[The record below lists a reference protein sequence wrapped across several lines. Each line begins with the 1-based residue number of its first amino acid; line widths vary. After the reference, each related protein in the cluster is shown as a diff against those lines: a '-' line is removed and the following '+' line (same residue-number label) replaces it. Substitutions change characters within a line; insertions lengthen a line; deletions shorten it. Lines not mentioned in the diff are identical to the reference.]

1 MKFLLVLCL
10 LALISCDVVESL
22 KCLVSQPKVQ
32 ELVLKVLN
40 LVLNK
45 EYDQLLPLLLANLG
59 VLVEAVK
66 VCFS

>member
-10 LALISCDVVESL
+10 LALISCDVVDAL

-32 ELVLKVLN
+32 ELLLKVLS
-40 LVLNK
+40 LVVNK
-45 EYDQLLPLLLANLG
+45 QLDQLVPLLLANLG

>member
-10 LALISCDVVESL
+10 LALISCDVVDAL

-32 ELVLKVLN
+32 ELALKVLS
-40 LVLNK
+40 LVVNQQ
-45 EYDQLLPLLLANLG
+45 YDQLLPLLLANLG

>member
-10 LALISCDVVESL
+10 LALISCDVVDAL

-32 ELVLKVLN
+32 ELVLKALS
-40 LVLNK
+40 LVASK

-66 VCFS
+66 VCFA

>member
-10 LALISCDVVESL
+10 LALISCDVVDAL

-32 ELVLKVLN
+32 ELALKVLS
-40 LVLNK
+40 LVVNK
-45 EYDQLLPLLLANLG
+45 QFDQLLPLLLANLG